1 MKISLHETFETFPQK
16 KMVKF
21 DSKSKMC
28 NSYKQHN
35 YENGSSLTQD
45 QRTKWSFI
53 WKQTRNVTWTYEKI
67 GTTEKMRET

>member
-1 MKISLHETFETFPQK
+1 MKIPLHETFETFPQK

-53 WKQTRNVTWTYEKI
+53 
-67 GTTEKMRET
+67 